1 MYEYDSSDAL
11 GAGSYPSPIEE
22 EEQLVTGEVTVTYQ
36 IYDYVPKNWDI
47 DQIEDDIK
55 ENLDEYIDIRE
66 FKDIEID
73 I

>member
-36 IYDYVPKNWDI
+36 IYDYVPKNWNI

-55 ENLDEYIDIRE
+55 ENLGEYIDIRE

>member
-22 EEQLVTGEVTVTYQ
+22 EEQLITGEVTVTYQ
-36 IYDYVPKNWDI
+36 IYDYVPKKWDR
-47 DQIEDDIK
+47 DKIEEDIK
-55 ENLDEYIDIRE
+55 ANLEDYVDFYEY
-66 FKDIEID
+66 KDVEID

>member
-1 MYEYDSSDAL
+1 MCKYDSSDAL
-11 GAGSYPSPIEE
+11 GAGSYPSPVEE
-22 EEQLVTGEVTVTYQ
+22 EEQVISGEITLTYKLFG
-36 IYDYVPKNWDI
+36 YVPKKWDR

-55 ENLDEYIDIRE
+55 EKLYEYIDIRE

>member
-1 MYEYDSSDAL
+1 MFKYDSSDAL
-11 GAGSYPSPIEE
+11 GAGSYPSPVEE
-22 EEQLVTGEVTVTYQ
+22 EEQVISGEITLTYKLFG
-36 IYDYVPKNWDI
+36 YVPKKWNR
-47 DQIEDDIK
+47 DQIEEDIK

>member
-22 EEQLVTGEVTVTYQ
+22 EEQLVAGEITVTYK
-36 IYDYVPKNWDI
+36 IYDYVPKNWDK
-47 DQIEDDIK
+47 DRIEEDIK
-55 ENLDEYIDIRE
+55 ENLDEYVDIRE
-66 FKDIEID
+66 FEDIEID

>member
-55 ENLDEYIDIRE
+55 ENLYEYIDIRE

>member
-11 GAGSYPSPIEE
+11 GAGSYPNPIEE
-22 EEQLVTGEVTVTYQ
+22 EEQVISGEITLTYKVFG
-36 IYDYVPKNWDI
+36 YVPKKWDR

>member
-22 EEQLVTGEVTVTYQ
+22 EEKLVTGEVTVTYQ

>member
-1 MYEYDSSDAL
+1 MKYDSSDAL

-22 EEQLVTGEVTVTYQ
+22 EEQVISGEITLTYKLFG
-36 IYDYVPKNWDI
+36 YVPKKWDR

-66 FKDIEID
+66 FEDIEID

>member
-11 GAGSYPSPIEE
+11 GAGSYPSPLEE

-55 ENLDEYIDIRE
+55 ENLYEYIDIRE

>member
-11 GAGSYPSPIEE
+11 GAGNYPSPIEE
-22 EEQLVTGEVTVTYQ
+22 EEQVISGEITLTYR
-36 IYDYVPKNWDI
+36 IDASVPKSWDI

>member
-36 IYDYVPKNWDI
+36 IYDYVPKSWDI

>member
-11 GAGSYPSPIEE
+11 GAGSYPSPVEE
-22 EEQLVTGEVTVTYQ
+22 EEQLVTGEITLTYK
-36 IYDYVPKNWDI
+36 IYEYAPKDWDR

-55 ENLDEYIDIRE
+55 ENLDEYVDIRE
-66 FKDIEID
+66 FEDIEID

>member
-55 ENLDEYIDIRE
+55 ENLYEYIDIRE
-66 FKDIEID
+66 FKYIEID

>member
-1 MYEYDSSDAL
+1 MDYYDSSDAL
-11 GAGSYPSPIEE
+11 GAGSYPSPVEE
-22 EEQLVTGEVTVTYQ
+22 EEQVISGEITLTYKLFGC
-36 IYDYVPKNWDI
+36 VPKKWDR

>member
-1 MYEYDSSDAL
+1 MDYYDSSDAL

-55 ENLDEYIDIRE
+55 ENLDKYIDIRE